1 MSALE
6 DAITNDHDMKDLF
19 AHETNTPTLVK
30 VEDLP
35 SHLQIKRARFIIELD
50 GDATDGDTTTDRD
63 GDVTD
68 GDTTDCDRD
77 GDATDGDTT
86 DCDRDGDATDG
97 DTTTDRDRDATDGD
111 TMDNV
116 LFNEIE

>member
-1 MSALE
+1 MSFIVLQCRRY
-6 DAITNDHDMKDLF
+6 IY
-19 AHETNTPTLVK
+19 TLIWMCV
-30 VEDLP
+30 V
-35 SHLQIKRARFIIELD
+35 IV
-50 GDATDGDTTTDRD
+50 TDGDTTDCDRD

-68 GDTTDCDRD
+68 GDRTDCDRD

-97 DTTTDRDRDATDGD
+97 DR
-111 TMDNV
+111 MYNV

>member
-35 SHLQIKRARFIIELD
+35 SHLQIKRARFIKKLMC
-50 GDATDGDTTTDRD
+50 
-63 GDVTD
+63 
-68 GDTTDCDRD
+68 DCD
-77 GDATDGDTT
+77 
-86 DCDRDGDATDG
+86 
-97 DTTTDRDRDATDGD
+97 
-111 TMDNV
+111 
-116 LFNEIE
+116 IEMEYPPIGSAAPQPDVDENRT